1 MGLFDKT
8 SMPWS
13 PQARQLIGRAPFFV
27 RPIAIRRTE
36 TVARERSMK
45 EVTAELVQELR
56 AKESKG

>member
-13 PQARQLIGRAPFFV
+13 PEARKLVGRAPFFV

-36 TVARERSMK
+36 TVARERGMK
-45 EVTAELVQELR
+45 QVTAELVKELR
-56 AKESKG
+56 SKESKG